1 MYPLLSLSQIEIDSE
16 LARRLPRRLAYYHLA
31 LPIAED
37 DAQITVAM
45 AYPDNHR
52 VEEVIRAALG
62 TAIIPVRSHADEIRR
77 LLDAVWQPQDE
88 IERTGLLC
96 WTDNAVRQPDIDVFG
111 QDIAT
116 ALSLTQ
122 NVTHE
127 SSLED
132 LIECI
137 RETRPALVVCETAD
151 PKTLGDLLT
160 RLSTSI
166 LLLRGISAPPQNI
179 LHVLRGHTP
188 DKRALDWVIPI
199 AQHYDARITLLAAAT
214 SVETQRGNPLMSDF
228 ASLILPE
235 HPAQVVEYGQ
245 MLASMNLHGRIKFAE
260 GQLEQVLITELTT
273 AHYDLVAT
281 ATEVNGEVI
290 HRVIQR
296 VENINSSFLIIKP

>member
-1 MYPLLSLSQIEIDSE
+1 MYPLLSLSEIEIDSE

-37 DAQITVAM
+37 DDLITVAM
-45 AYPDNHR
+45 AYPDNRR

-77 LLDAVWQPQDE
+77 LLDAVWLPQDE
-88 IERTGLLC
+88 IERTDLVC
-96 WTDNAVRQPDIDVFG
+96 WTDIAARQPDIDGFG
-111 QDIAT
+111 QEIAT
-116 ALSLTQ
+116 ALSLTL
-122 NVTHE
+122 NVAHE
-127 SSLED
+127 SCLED
-132 LIECI
+132 FVECV
-137 RETRPALVVCETAD
+137 RETRPALVVCETTD
-151 PKTLGDLLT
+151 PKTLEDLLT
-160 RLSTSI
+160 KLSTSI
-166 LLLRGISAPPQNI
+166 LLLRGTSAPPKRI

-214 SVETQRGNPLMSDF
+214 SVETQRGSPLMSDF

-235 HPAQVVEYGQ
+235 HPAHVVEYGQ

-260 GQLEQVLITELTT
+260 GQLEQVLVSELTT
-273 AHYDLVAT
+273 VPYDLVAI

-290 HRVIQR
+290 HRVIQH
-296 VENINSSFLIIKP
+296 VGNINSSFLIIKP